1 MIAELTVTSD
11 LGSSLDKMVWM
22 GSGSRCSL
30 GLKVQDLRIDLRN
43 GLVDRVVIR
52 IFICEDYMLL
62 FVMLMFD
69 LDLCLIVGV
78 CDIPP
83 CKDHCGISSFKKMHC
98 LINQNC
104 HKVAMVIFSQNLHD
118 FLSKKKN
125 AIGNVLNYYTCRIG
139 GSVVCCVQQN
149 CPR

>member
-1 MIAELTVTSD
+1 
-11 LGSSLDKMVWM
+11 M

-52 IFICEDYMLL
+52 IFICEDYVLL

-83 CKDHCGISSFKKMHC
+83 CKDHYRIIVAFLLLKKCIASSTKTATR
-98 LINQNC
+98 L
-104 HKVAMVIFSQNLHD
+104 
-118 FLSKKKN
+118 
-125 AIGNVLNYYTCRIG
+125 
-139 GSVVCCVQQN
+139 
-149 CPR
+149 PW